1 VAGVRRL
8 SGAQALFPALPELRT
23 ARLTVRLARPGMQEE
38 MARFLHDNFAGHLD
52 RWSPPAAPAFF
63 TEAFWRDRLAV
74 AVEEFHAGRAAR
86 FVLQAGAAEGPV
98 VGTCNY
104 TNIVRGPFLAC
115 HLGYQIAR
123 SHEGRGL
130 MAEALRATNDFVF
143 REMKLHRIMANYRP
157 ENERS
162 GRLLERLG
170 FVREGMAKDY
180 LFIDGAWRDHVLTA
194 LVNPRF
200 DPAWVEPVGQP

>member
-1 VAGVRRL
+1 VA
-8 SGAQALFPALPELRT
+8 APLPQLAT
-23 ARLTVRLARPGMQEE
+23 ARLVVRLARPGMQGA
-38 MARFLHDNFAGHLD
+38 MARFLAENFEGHLD
-52 RWSPPAAPAFF
+52 RWSPPAASAFF
-63 TEAFWRDRLAV
+63 SEDFWRDRLAI

-86 FVLQAGAAEGPV
+86 FVLQIPGPESGPV

-123 SHEGRGL
+123 AHEGQGL
-130 MAEALRATNDFVF
+130 MAEALRATNAFVF
-143 REMKLHRIMANYRP
+143 RELRLHRIMANYRP

-170 FVREGMAKDY
+170 FVREGVARDY
-180 LFIDGAWRDHVLTA
+180 LFIDGAWRDHVLTS
-194 LVNPRF
+194 LTNPLF
-200 DPAWVEPVGQP
+200 DPAWVEPAGQA

>member
-1 VAGVRRL
+1 VPA
-8 SGAQALFPALPELRT
+8 ALPELHT
-23 ARLTVRLARPGMQEE
+23 PRLAVRLARPGMQAAL
-38 MARFLHDNFAGHLD
+38 ARFLKENFEGHLD
-52 RWSPPAAPAFF
+52 RWSPPATSAFF
-63 TEAFWRDRLAV
+63 TEAFWRERLAI
-74 AVEEFHAGRAAR
+74 AVEEYHAGRAAR
-86 FVLQAGAAEGPV
+86 FLLQPAGPESGPV

-123 SHEGRGL
+123 SHEGQGF

-143 REMKLHRIMANYRP
+143 RELRLHRIMANYRP

-170 FVREGMAKDY
+170 FVREGLAKDY

-200 DPAWVEPVGQP
+200 DAAWIEPAGQP

>member
-1 VAGVRRL
+1 
-8 SGAQALFPALPELRT
+8 LFPALPELRT
-23 ARLTVRLARPGMQEE
+23 ARLTVRLARPGMQEA
-38 MARFLHDNFAGHLD
+38 MARFLHDNFEGHLD
-52 RWSPPAAPAFF
+52 RWSPPATTAFF

-86 FVLQAGAAEGPV
+86 FVLQPGDAGGPV

-115 HLGYQIAR
+115 HLGYQVAR
-123 SHEGRGL
+123 SHEGQGL

-143 REMKLHRIMANYRP
+143 RELKLHRIMANYRP

-170 FVREGMAKDY
+170 FVREGLAKDY

-200 DPAWVEPVGQP
+200 DPAWVEPAGQP